1 MRFFFIKTRDL
12 FRGQTVSKGRFK
24 TKGTKKKHGDAK
36 TRTPRHRERG
46 DEGED
51 VVDLENHRP
60 HPSVLLSSS
69 TTPSPPKKKRHPFS
83 SASMNETNTGDDGK
97 EQTSHTSLKVL
108 CYLLIF
114 IASFVFYEDLLVAR
128 VAVRKHFFGLES
140 GVGASQL
147 LGEEEPESD
156 LIDTRTGKLDLNLR
170 HISKRKRERVET
182 IEEHNEKELI
192 DRVGLDK
199 AEEIVEE
206 EQEEKEGA
214 EMALQI
220 EKEEEEKKKREK
232 EEAEARRRI
241 EEEEEE
247 TRRKKEE
254 EKKEVLERER
264 REMEEM
270 GRAKEDAKED
280 EEKKEAL
287 EEEEAKKQSEE
298 SKSSRDDRNTNNI
311 NLGEEPEHFSEK
323 TKEGSYVRA
332 TSHYG
337 LSWSPPAPTAP
348 PTPTIPKVVEE
359 AVEIGD
365 STAISLEDQAPNFD
379 IFTGGALPLSDPEDT
394 PEEHEWRSIGQVMP
408 INGMDLDFPGNLKV
422 AAERRSFRKEIIL
435 FVSNRGGNHLA
446 ANTVA
451 NLRKLG
457 FEHYI
462 LITNTAETCYDLLKG
477 PWGVDCG
484 WTSFLQNR
492 AKQMGTFQ
500 VTAEEQATPFRLW
513 WVRFHYME
521 RLVGM
526 GYNPMYVDTDVRFEM
541 NPYPLL
547 KSPPFDKFTLF
558 AQDENGHPG
567 GLNIGCVYAQN
578 APEFGVTRWVLNE
591 TVSRMLRIIDTEPP
605 LQKWNG
611 QVAAGAKET
620 LWDQHIFNDVVETA
634 VSGKP
639 VFKRSMQRLIDPGD
653 GNRLRDDWVKNQNYD
668 HSAWDLSMEKI
679 DEKVLPL
686 GLKDVDVRPMKVDD
700 TYEIKSKK
708 FQGLKGFS
716 PTENGK
722 DPNKDEYVCGFP
734 PWFVSGWSGIAGP
747 AQVQGQPGYWTA
759 KPARIVMGHAV
770 GALRKT
776 TTFKGLGWWNYGAE
790 AYKPYKLQNVEE
802 KLGKKGV
809 LGFIGLKTNEAN
821 AIVGVESHGLSVA
834 RVVEIATSAGRR
846 PISPTV
852 PCDAPWIEKNP
863 SAMHGIMMRHQIVLS
878 QLCGRERNE
887 MCCQSLN
894 FDCDEGVMLEV
905 DFWNDPR
912 YARFRDDIIVVSAK
926 DVVNDSG
933 NEIDLST
940 IEVKIDS
947 LSQGKKTVF
956 VDLAALEDSSIVPK
970 GVGEAK
976 YVPERDAIFATCDRL
991 DCRPPNKP
999 FPSEHEPCRRVT
1011 S

>member
-1 MRFFFIKTRDL
+1 M
-12 FRGQTVSKGRFK
+12 
-24 TKGTKKKHGDAK
+24 
-36 TRTPRHRERG
+36 
-46 DEGED
+46 
-51 VVDLENHRP
+51 
-60 HPSVLLSSS
+60 
-69 TTPSPPKKKRHPFS
+69 
-83 SASMNETNTGDDGK
+83 
-97 EQTSHTSLKVL
+97 
-108 CYLLIF
+108 
-114 IASFVFYEDLLVAR
+114 FYEDLLVAR

-220 EKEEEEKKKREK
+220 EKEEEEKKQREE

-247 TRRKKEE
+247 ARRKKEE

-264 REMEEM
+264 REMEEI

>member
-1 MRFFFIKTRDL
+1 MRFFFIKNRDL
-12 FRGQTVSKGRFK
+12 FGGQTSQKVASKQKERRRNMA
-24 TKGTKKKHGDAK
+24 TQRREHQ
-36 TRTPRHRERG
+36 HQERG
-46 DEGED
+46 EEGGED
-51 VVDLENHRP
+51 VDLENHHP
-60 HPSVLLSSS
+60 HQSVLLSSS
-69 TTPSPPKKKRHPFS
+69 TTPSPPKKERQSHHPFS
-83 SASMNETNTGDDGK
+83 SASNETNDDGK
-97 EQTSHTSLKVL
+97 EQTFTSLKVL

-220 EKEEEEKKKREK
+220 EKEEEEKKKREE

-241 EEEEEE
+241 EEEEEDA
-247 TRRKKEE
+247 RRKKEE

-270 GRAKEDAKED
+270 ERAKEDAKED
-280 EEKKEAL
+280 EEKKESL
-287 EEEEAKKQSEE
+287 EEEAKKQSEE
-298 SKSSRDDRNTNNI
+298 SESSRDDRNNNNI

-521 RLVGM
+521 RFVGM

-708 FQGLKGFS
+708 FQGLKDFS

-809 LGFIGLKTNEAN
+809 LGFLGLKTNEAN
-821 AIVGVESHGLSVA
+821 AKVGVESHGLSVA

-976 YVPERDAIFATCDRL
+976 YVPERDAIFDTCDRL

>member
-1 MRFFFIKTRDL
+1 
-12 FRGQTVSKGRFK
+12 
-24 TKGTKKKHGDAK
+24 
-36 TRTPRHRERG
+36 
-46 DEGED
+46 
-51 VVDLENHRP
+51 
-60 HPSVLLSSS
+60 
-69 TTPSPPKKKRHPFS
+69 
-83 SASMNETNTGDDGK
+83 MNETNTGDDGK

-956 VDLAALEDSSIVPK
+956 IDLAALEDSSIVPK

>member
-1 MRFFFIKTRDL
+1 MRFFFKT
-12 FRGQTVSKGRFK
+12 RGQTSQKVASKQKERRRNM
-24 TKGTKKKHGDAK
+24 TTQRREHQ
-36 TRTPRHRERG
+36 HRERG

-156 LIDTRTGKLDLNLR
+156 LVDTRTGKLDLNLR

-776 TTFKGLGWWNYGAE
+776 ATFKGLGWWNYGAE

>member
-1 MRFFFIKTRDL
+1 MRFFLIKNRDL
-12 FRGQTVSKGRFK
+12 FGGQTSQKVASKQKERRRNMA
-24 TKGTKKKHGDAK
+24 TQRREHQ
-36 TRTPRHRERG
+36 HQERG
-46 DEGED
+46 EGGGED
-51 VVDLENHRP
+51 VDLENHHP
-60 HPSVLLSSS
+60 HQSVLLSSS
-69 TTPSPPKKKRHPFS
+69 TTPSPPKKERQSHHPFS
-83 SASMNETNTGDDGK
+83 SASNETNDDGK
-97 EQTSHTSLKVL
+97 EQTFTSLKVL

-206 EQEEKEGA
+206 EQDEKEGA

-220 EKEEEEKKKREK
+220 EKEEKKKREE

-241 EEEEEE
+241 EEEEEDA
-247 TRRKKEE
+247 RRKKEE

-270 GRAKEDAKED
+270 ERAKEDAKED
-280 EEKKEAL
+280 EEKKESL
-287 EEEEAKKQSEE
+287 EEEAKKQSEE
-298 SKSSRDDRNTNNI
+298 SESSRDDRNNNNI

-521 RLVGM
+521 RFVGM

-708 FQGLKGFS
+708 FQGLKDFS

-722 DPNKDEYVCGFP
+722 DPNEDEYVCGFP

-809 LGFIGLKTNEAN
+809 LGFLGLKTNEAN
-821 AIVGVESHGLSVA
+821 AKVGVESHGLSVA

-976 YVPERDAIFATCDRL
+976 YVPERDAIFDTCDRL

>member
-1 MRFFFIKTRDL
+1 M
-12 FRGQTVSKGRFK
+12 
-24 TKGTKKKHGDAK
+24 
-36 TRTPRHRERG
+36 
-46 DEGED
+46 
-51 VVDLENHRP
+51 VDLENHRP

-83 SASMNETNTGDDGK
+83 SASMNETNTDDGK
-97 EQTSHTSLKVL
+97 EQTSHASLKVL

-287 EEEEAKKQSEE
+287 EEEEAKKQLEE

-653 GNRLRDDWVKNQNYD
+653 GNRLRDDWVKNQKYD

>member
-1 MRFFFIKTRDL
+1 MRFFFIKNRDL
-12 FRGQTVSKGRFK
+12 FGGQTSQKVASKQKERRRNMA
-24 TKGTKKKHGDAK
+24 TQRREHQ
-36 TRTPRHRERG
+36 HQERG
-46 DEGED
+46 EEGGED
-51 VVDLENHRP
+51 VDLENHHP
-60 HPSVLLSSS
+60 HQSVLLSSS
-69 TTPSPPKKKRHPFS
+69 TTPSPPKKERQSHHPFS
-83 SASMNETNTGDDGK
+83 SASNETNDDGK
-97 EQTSHTSLKVL
+97 EQTFTSLKVL

-220 EKEEEEKKKREK
+220 EKEEEEKKKREE

-241 EEEEEE
+241 EEEEEDA
-247 TRRKKEE
+247 RRKKEE

-270 GRAKEDAKED
+270 ERAKEDAKED
-280 EEKKEAL
+280 EEKKESL
-287 EEEEAKKQSEE
+287 EEEAKKQSEE
-298 SKSSRDDRNTNNI
+298 SESSRDDENNNNI

-653 GNRLRDDWVKNQNYD
+653 GNRLRDDWVKNQNYE

-679 DEKVLPL
+679 DGKVLPL

-708 FQGLKGFS
+708 FQGLKDFS

-809 LGFIGLKTNEAN
+809 LGFLGLKTNEAN
-821 AIVGVESHGLSVA
+821 AKVGVESHGLSVA

-976 YVPERDAIFATCDRL
+976 YVPERDAIFDTCDRL

>member
-12 FRGQTVSKGRFK
+12 FRGQTSQKVASKQKERRRNMA
-24 TKGTKKKHGDAK
+24 TQRREHQ
-36 TRTPRHRERG
+36 HRERG

-69 TTPSPPKKKRHPFS
+69 TTPSPPKKKRGHPFS

>member
-12 FRGQTVSKGRFK
+12 FRGQTSQKVASKQKERRRNMA
-24 TKGTKKKHGDAK
+24 TQRREHQ
-36 TRTPRHRERG
+36 HRERG

-69 TTPSPPKKKRHPFS
+69 TTPSPPKKKRGHPFS
-83 SASMNETNTGDDGK
+83 SASMNETNIDDGK

>member
-12 FRGQTVSKGRFK
+12 FRGQTSQKVASKQKERRRNMA
-24 TKGTKKKHGDAK
+24 TQRREHQ
-36 TRTPRHRERG
+36 HRERG

-83 SASMNETNTGDDGK
+83 SASMNETNTDDGK
-97 EQTSHTSLKVL
+97 EQTSHASLKVL

-379 IFTGGALPLSDPEDT
+379 IFTGGALPLSDPEDI

-933 NEIDLST
+933 SEIDLST

>member
-1 MRFFFIKTRDL
+1 
-12 FRGQTVSKGRFK
+12 
-24 TKGTKKKHGDAK
+24 
-36 TRTPRHRERG
+36 
-46 DEGED
+46 
-51 VVDLENHRP
+51 
-60 HPSVLLSSS
+60 
-69 TTPSPPKKKRHPFS
+69 
-83 SASMNETNTGDDGK
+83 MNETNTDDGK

-220 EKEEEEKKKREK
+220 EKEEEEKKKGEK

>member
-1 MRFFFIKTRDL
+1 MRFFLLRHETSLGDR
-12 FRGQTVSKGRFK
+12 QTSQKVASKQKERRRNMA
-24 TKGTKKKHGDAK
+24 TQ
-36 TRTPRHRERG
+36 RREQRERERG

-51 VVDLENHRP
+51 MVDLENHRP

-83 SASMNETNTGDDGK
+83 SASMNETNTDDGK

-220 EKEEEEKKKREK
+220 EKEEEEKKKGEK

>member
-1 MRFFFIKTRDL
+1 MRFFIKKRDL
-12 FRGQTVSKGRFK
+12 FWGQTSQKVASKQKERRRNMA
-24 TKGTKKKHGDAK
+24 TQRREHQ
-36 TRTPRHRERG
+36 HRERG

-51 VVDLENHRP
+51 VFDLENHRP

-83 SASMNETNTGDDGK
+83 SASINETNTDDGK

>member
-1 MRFFFIKTRDL
+1 M
-12 FRGQTVSKGRFK
+12 
-24 TKGTKKKHGDAK
+24 
-36 TRTPRHRERG
+36 
-46 DEGED
+46 
-51 VVDLENHRP
+51 VDLENHRP

-83 SASMNETNTGDDGK
+83 SASMHETNTDDGK
-97 EQTSHTSLKVL
+97 EQTSHASLKVL

-220 EKEEEEKKKREK
+220 EKEEEGKKKREK

>member
-1 MRFFFIKTRDL
+1 M
-12 FRGQTVSKGRFK
+12 
-24 TKGTKKKHGDAK
+24 
-36 TRTPRHRERG
+36 
-46 DEGED
+46 
-51 VVDLENHRP
+51 VDLENHRP

-83 SASMNETNTGDDGK
+83 SASMNETNTDDGK

-220 EKEEEEKKKREK
+220 EKEEEEKKKGEK

-270 GRAKEDAKED
+270 GRAKEGAKED

-298 SKSSRDDRNTNNI
+298 SESSRDDRNTNNI

>member
-1 MRFFFIKTRDL
+1 M
-12 FRGQTVSKGRFK
+12 
-24 TKGTKKKHGDAK
+24 
-36 TRTPRHRERG
+36 
-46 DEGED
+46 
-51 VVDLENHRP
+51 VDLEKHRP

-83 SASMNETNTGDDGK
+83 SASMNETNTDDGK
-97 EQTSHTSLKVL
+97 EQTSHASLKVL

-287 EEEEAKKQSEE
+287 EEEEAKKQLEE

-653 GNRLRDDWVKNQNYD
+653 GNRLRDDWVKNQKYD

-926 DVVNDSG
+926 DVVNESG

>member
-1 MRFFFIKTRDL
+1 MGDRHQK
-12 FRGQTVSKGRFK
+12 VASKQKERRRNMA
-24 TKGTKKKHGDAK
+24 TQRREHQ
-36 TRTPRHRERG
+36 HRERG

-83 SASMNETNTGDDGK
+83 SASMNETNIDDGK

-287 EEEEAKKQSEE
+287 EEEEAKKQLEE

>member
-1 MRFFFIKTRDL
+1 MATQRREQ
-12 FRGQTVSKGRFK
+12 RE
-24 TKGTKKKHGDAK
+24 
-36 TRTPRHRERG
+36 RERG

-83 SASMNETNTGDDGK
+83 SASMNETNTDDGK
-97 EQTSHTSLKVL
+97 EQTSHASLKVL

>member
-1 MRFFFIKTRDL
+1 
-12 FRGQTVSKGRFK
+12 
-24 TKGTKKKHGDAK
+24 
-36 TRTPRHRERG
+36 
-46 DEGED
+46 
-51 VVDLENHRP
+51 
-60 HPSVLLSSS
+60 
-69 TTPSPPKKKRHPFS
+69 
-83 SASMNETNTGDDGK
+83 
-97 EQTSHTSLKVL
+97 
-108 CYLLIF
+108 
-114 IASFVFYEDLLVAR
+114 

-926 DVVNDSG
+926 EVVNDSG

>member
-1 MRFFFIKTRDL
+1 MATQRREH
-12 FRGQTVSKGRFK
+12 Q
-24 TKGTKKKHGDAK
+24 
-36 TRTPRHRERG
+36 HRERG

>member
-1 MRFFFIKTRDL
+1 M
-12 FRGQTVSKGRFK
+12 
-24 TKGTKKKHGDAK
+24 
-36 TRTPRHRERG
+36 
-46 DEGED
+46 
-51 VVDLENHRP
+51 VDLENHRP

-83 SASMNETNTGDDGK
+83 SVSMNETNTDDGK

-220 EKEEEEKKKREK
+220 EKEEEEKKKGEK

>member
-12 FRGQTVSKGRFK
+12 FRGQTSQKVASKQKERRRNMA
-24 TKGTKKKHGDAK
+24 TQRREHQ
-36 TRTPRHRERG
+36 HRERG

-83 SASMNETNTGDDGK
+83 SASMNETNTDDGK
-97 EQTSHTSLKVL
+97 EQTSHASLKVL

-220 EKEEEEKKKREK
+220 EKEEEEKKQREE

-287 EEEEAKKQSEE
+287 EEEEAKKQLEE

-513 WVRFHYME
+513 WVRFHYLE

-653 GNRLRDDWVKNQNYD
+653 GNRLRDDWVKNQKYD

-926 DVVNDSG
+926 DVVNDSR

>member
-1 MRFFFIKTRDL
+1 M
-12 FRGQTVSKGRFK
+12 
-24 TKGTKKKHGDAK
+24 
-36 TRTPRHRERG
+36 
-46 DEGED
+46 
-51 VVDLENHRP
+51 VDLENHRP

-83 SASMNETNTGDDGK
+83 SASMNETNTDDGK

-220 EKEEEEKKKREK
+220 EKEEEEKKKGEK

-634 VSGKP
+634 VSGKA

>member
-1 MRFFFIKTRDL
+1 M
-12 FRGQTVSKGRFK
+12 
-24 TKGTKKKHGDAK
+24 
-36 TRTPRHRERG
+36 
-46 DEGED
+46 
-51 VVDLENHRP
+51 
-60 HPSVLLSSS
+60 
-69 TTPSPPKKKRHPFS
+69 
-83 SASMNETNTGDDGK
+83 
-97 EQTSHTSLKVL
+97 
-108 CYLLIF
+108 
-114 IASFVFYEDLLVAR
+114 FYEDLLVAR

-220 EKEEEEKKKREK
+220 EKEEEEKKKREE

-270 GRAKEDAKED
+270 ERAKEDAKED

-365 STAISLEDQAPNFD
+365 STAISLEDQAPNFE

-926 DVVNDSG
+926 DVVNDSR

>member
-1 MRFFFIKTRDL
+1 MRFFLIKNRDL
-12 FRGQTVSKGRFK
+12 FGGQTSQKVASKQKERRRNMA
-24 TKGTKKKHGDAK
+24 TQRREHQ
-36 TRTPRHRERG
+36 HQERG
-46 DEGED
+46 EGGGED
-51 VVDLENHRP
+51 VDLENHHP
-60 HPSVLLSSS
+60 HQSVLLSSS
-69 TTPSPPKKKRHPFS
+69 TTPSPPKKERQSHHPFS
-83 SASMNETNTGDDGK
+83 SASNETNDDGK
-97 EQTSHTSLKVL
+97 EQTFTSLKVL

-220 EKEEEEKKKREK
+220 EKEEEEKKKREE

-241 EEEEEE
+241 EEEEEDA
-247 TRRKKEE
+247 RRKKEE

-270 GRAKEDAKED
+270 ERAKEDAKED
-280 EEKKEAL
+280 EEKKESL
-287 EEEEAKKQSEE
+287 EEEAKKQSEE
-298 SKSSRDDRNTNNI
+298 SESSRDDRNNNNI

-521 RLVGM
+521 RFVGM

-611 QVAAGAKET
+611 QVAAGTKET

-708 FQGLKGFS
+708 FQGLKDFS

-722 DPNKDEYVCGFP
+722 DPNEDEYVCGFP

-809 LGFIGLKTNEAN
+809 LGFLGLKTNEAN
-821 AIVGVESHGLSVA
+821 AKVGVESHGLSVA

-976 YVPERDAIFATCDRL
+976 YVPERDAIFDTCDRL

>member
-1 MRFFFIKTRDL
+1 MRFFFIKKRDL
-12 FRGQTVSKGRFK
+12 FWGDRHQKVASKQKQRRRNMA
-24 TKGTKKKHGDAK
+24 TQ
-36 TRTPRHRERG
+36 RREQRERERG
-46 DEGED
+46 EEGEE
-51 VVDLENHRP
+51 VVDLENHRS

-83 SASMNETNTGDDGK
+83 SASINETNNDDGK
-97 EQTSHTSLKVL
+97 EQTSYTSLKVL

-220 EKEEEEKKKREK
+220 EKEEEEKKQREE

-270 GRAKEDAKED
+270 ERAKEDAKED
-280 EEKKEAL
+280 EEKKESL
-287 EEEEAKKQSEE
+287 EEEAKKQSEE
-298 SKSSRDDRNTNNI
+298 SESSRDDRNNNNI

-513 WVRFHYME
+513 WVRFHYLE

-976 YVPERDAIFATCDRL
+976 YVPERDAIFDTCDRL

>member
-12 FRGQTVSKGRFK
+12 FRGQTSQKVASKQKERRRNMA
-24 TKGTKKKHGDAK
+24 TQ
-36 TRTPRHRERG
+36 RREQRERERG

-83 SASMNETNTGDDGK
+83 SASMHETNTDDGK

>member
-1 MRFFFIKTRDL
+1 
-12 FRGQTVSKGRFK
+12 
-24 TKGTKKKHGDAK
+24 
-36 TRTPRHRERG
+36 
-46 DEGED
+46 
-51 VVDLENHRP
+51 
-60 HPSVLLSSS
+60 
-69 TTPSPPKKKRHPFS
+69 
-83 SASMNETNTGDDGK
+83 
-97 EQTSHTSLKVL
+97 
-108 CYLLIF
+108 
-114 IASFVFYEDLLVAR
+114 
-128 VAVRKHFFGLES
+128 
-140 GVGASQL
+140 
-147 LGEEEPESD
+147 
-156 LIDTRTGKLDLNLR
+156 
-170 HISKRKRERVET
+170 
-182 IEEHNEKELI
+182 
-192 DRVGLDK
+192 
-199 AEEIVEE
+199 
-206 EQEEKEGA
+206 
-214 EMALQI
+214 
-220 EKEEEEKKKREK
+220 
-232 EEAEARRRI
+232 
-241 EEEEEE
+241 
-247 TRRKKEE
+247 
-254 EKKEVLERER
+254 
-264 REMEEM
+264 
-270 GRAKEDAKED
+270 
-280 EEKKEAL
+280 
-287 EEEEAKKQSEE
+287 
-298 SKSSRDDRNTNNI
+298 
-311 NLGEEPEHFSEK
+311 
-323 TKEGSYVRA
+323 
-332 TSHYG
+332 
-337 LSWSPPAPTAP
+337 
-348 PTPTIPKVVEE
+348 
-359 AVEIGD
+359 
-365 STAISLEDQAPNFD
+365 
-379 IFTGGALPLSDPEDT
+379 
-394 PEEHEWRSIGQVMP
+394 
-408 INGMDLDFPGNLKV
+408 
-422 AAERRSFRKEIIL
+422 
-435 FVSNRGGNHLA
+435 
-446 ANTVA
+446 
-451 NLRKLG
+451 
-457 FEHYI
+457 
-462 LITNTAETCYDLLKG
+462 
-477 PWGVDCG
+477 
-484 WTSFLQNR
+484 
-492 AKQMGTFQ
+492 
-500 VTAEEQATPFRLW
+500 
-513 WVRFHYME
+513 
-521 RLVGM
+521 
-526 GYNPMYVDTDVRFEM
+526 
-541 NPYPLL
+541 LL

>member
-12 FRGQTVSKGRFK
+12 FRAQTSQKVASKQKERRRNMA
-24 TKGTKKKHGDAK
+24 TQRREHQ
-36 TRTPRHRERG
+36 HRERG

-254 EKKEVLERER
+254 EKKEVLEGER

-462 LITNTAETCYDLLKG
+462 LSTNTAETCYDLLKG

>member
-1 MRFFFIKTRDL
+1 MATQRREH
-12 FRGQTVSKGRFK
+12 Q
-24 TKGTKKKHGDAK
+24 HQ
-36 TRTPRHRERG
+36 ERG
-46 DEGED
+46 EEGGED
-51 VVDLENHRP
+51 VDLENHHP
-60 HPSVLLSSS
+60 HQSVLLSSS
-69 TTPSPPKKKRHPFS
+69 TTPSPPKKERQSHHPFS
-83 SASMNETNTGDDGK
+83 SASNETNDDGK
-97 EQTSHTSLKVL
+97 EQTFTSLKVL

-220 EKEEEEKKKREK
+220 EKEEEEKKKREE

-241 EEEEEE
+241 EEEEEDA
-247 TRRKKEE
+247 RRKKEE

-270 GRAKEDAKED
+270 ERAKEDAKED
-280 EEKKEAL
+280 EEKKESL
-287 EEEEAKKQSEE
+287 EEEAKKQSEE
-298 SKSSRDDRNTNNI
+298 SESSRDDRNNNNI

-653 GNRLRDDWVKNQNYD
+653 GNRLRDDWVKNQNYE

-708 FQGLKGFS
+708 FQGLKDFS

-722 DPNKDEYVCGFP
+722 DPNEDEYVCGFP

-809 LGFIGLKTNEAN
+809 LGFLGLKTNEAN
-821 AIVGVESHGLSVA
+821 AKVGVESHGLSVA

-976 YVPERDAIFATCDRL
+976 YVPERDAIFDTCDRL

>member
-1 MRFFFIKTRDL
+1 MATQRREQ
-12 FRGQTVSKGRFK
+12 RE
-24 TKGTKKKHGDAK
+24 
-36 TRTPRHRERG
+36 RERG

-51 VVDLENHRP
+51 MVDLENHRP

-83 SASMNETNTGDDGK
+83 SASMNETNTDDGK

>member
-12 FRGQTVSKGRFK
+12 FRGQTSQKVASKQKERRRNMA
-24 TKGTKKKHGDAK
+24 TQRREHQ
-36 TRTPRHRERG
+36 HRERG

-83 SASMNETNTGDDGK
+83 SASMNETNIDDGK
-97 EQTSHTSLKVL
+97 EQTSHASLKVL

>member
-1 MRFFFIKTRDL
+1 M
-12 FRGQTVSKGRFK
+12 
-24 TKGTKKKHGDAK
+24 
-36 TRTPRHRERG
+36 
-46 DEGED
+46 
-51 VVDLENHRP
+51 VDLENHRP

-83 SASMNETNTGDDGK
+83 SASMNETNTDDGK

-220 EKEEEEKKKREK
+220 EKEEEEKKKGEK

>member
-1 MRFFFIKTRDL
+1 MRFFLIKKRDL
-12 FRGQTVSKGRFK
+12 FWGQTSQKVASKQKERRRNMA
-24 TKGTKKKHGDAK
+24 TQRREHQ
-36 TRTPRHRERG
+36 HRERG

-83 SASMNETNTGDDGK
+83 SASMNETNTDDGK

-912 YARFRDDIIVVSAK
+912 YARFCDDIIVVSAK
-926 DVVNDSG
+926 DVVNESG

>member
-1 MRFFFIKTRDL
+1 MRFFLIKNRDL
-12 FRGQTVSKGRFK
+12 FGGQTSQKVASKQKERRRNMA
-24 TKGTKKKHGDAK
+24 TQRREHQ
-36 TRTPRHRERG
+36 HQERG
-46 DEGED
+46 EGGGED
-51 VVDLENHRP
+51 VDLENHHP
-60 HPSVLLSSS
+60 HQSVLLSSS
-69 TTPSPPKKKRHPFS
+69 TTPSPPKKERQSHHPFS
-83 SASMNETNTGDDGK
+83 SASNETNDDGK
-97 EQTSHTSLKVL
+97 EQTFTSLKVL

-192 DRVGLDK
+192 NRVGLDK

-220 EKEEEEKKKREK
+220 EKEEEEKKKREE

-241 EEEEEE
+241 EEEEEDA
-247 TRRKKEE
+247 RRKKEE

-270 GRAKEDAKED
+270 ERAKEDAKED
-280 EEKKEAL
+280 EEKKESL
-287 EEEEAKKQSEE
+287 EEEAKKQSEE
-298 SKSSRDDRNTNNI
+298 SESSRDDRNNNNI

-492 AKQMGTFQ
+492 AKKMGTFQ

-521 RLVGM
+521 RFVGM

-653 GNRLRDDWVKNQNYD
+653 GNRLRDDWVKNQNYE

-708 FQGLKGFS
+708 FQGLKDFS

-722 DPNKDEYVCGFP
+722 DPNEDEYVCGFP

-809 LGFIGLKTNEAN
+809 LGFLGLKTNEAN
-821 AIVGVESHGLSVA
+821 AKVGVESHGLSVA

-976 YVPERDAIFATCDRL
+976 YVPERDAIFDTCDRL

>member
-12 FRGQTVSKGRFK
+12 FRGQTSQKVASKQKERRRNMA
-24 TKGTKKKHGDAK
+24 TQRREHQ
-36 TRTPRHRERG
+36 HRERG

-220 EKEEEEKKKREK
+220 EKEEEEKKKREE

>member
-12 FRGQTVSKGRFK
+12 FRGQTSQKVASKQKERRRNMA
-24 TKGTKKKHGDAK
+24 TQRREHQ
-36 TRTPRHRERG
+36 HRERG

-83 SASMNETNTGDDGK
+83 SASMNETNIDDGK

>member
-1 MRFFFIKTRDL
+1 M
-12 FRGQTVSKGRFK
+12 
-24 TKGTKKKHGDAK
+24 
-36 TRTPRHRERG
+36 
-46 DEGED
+46 
-51 VVDLENHRP
+51 VDLENHRP

-220 EKEEEEKKKREK
+220 EKEEEEKKQREE

-270 GRAKEDAKED
+270 ERAKEDAKED

-287 EEEEAKKQSEE
+287 EEEEAKKQLEE

-379 IFTGGALPLSDPEDT
+379 IFTGGALPLSDPEDI

>member
-1 MRFFFIKTRDL
+1 MRFFIKKRDL
-12 FRGQTVSKGRFK
+12 FWGQTSQKVASKQKERRRNMA
-24 TKGTKKKHGDAK
+24 TQ
-36 TRTPRHRERG
+36 RREQRERERG

-83 SASMNETNTGDDGK
+83 SASMHETNTDDGK

-287 EEEEAKKQSEE
+287 EEEAKKQSEE

>member
-12 FRGQTVSKGRFK
+12 FRGQTSQKVASKQKERRRNMA
-24 TKGTKKKHGDAK
+24 TQRREHQ
-36 TRTPRHRERG
+36 HRERG

-254 EKKEVLERER
+254 EKKEVLEGER

-653 GNRLRDDWVKNQNYD
+653 GNRPRDDWVKNQNYD